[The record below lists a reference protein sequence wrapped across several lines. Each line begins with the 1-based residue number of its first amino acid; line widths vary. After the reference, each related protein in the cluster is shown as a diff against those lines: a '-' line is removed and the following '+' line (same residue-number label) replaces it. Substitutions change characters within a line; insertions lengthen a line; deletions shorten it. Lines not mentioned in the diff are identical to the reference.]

1 MRFKEYLAE
10 GDEDTEFKKGDTVY
24 LEHGRTSYSY
34 EKVKIIK
41 VDTNREV
48 GIQQG
53 DIDTLYTI
61 KRSNGE
67 KLEVQDWKLSKKI
80 KKTDTEVDVYGDEL

>member
-1 MRFKEYLAE
+1 MKFNELITEAA
-10 GDEDTEFKKGDTVY
+10 TEFKKGDTVY
-24 LEHGRTSYSY
+24 LEWEGRTSYSY

>member
-1 MRFKEYLAE
+1 MKFQELITEAV
-10 GDEDTEFKKGDTVY
+10 TEFRKGQVVY
-24 LEHGRTSYSY
+24 LEWEGRTSYSY

-80 KKTDTEVDVYGDEL
+80 KKTDTEVDAYGDEV

>member
-1 MRFKEYLAE
+1 MKFKELLNEAK
-10 GDEDTEFKKGDTVY
+10 TEFRKGQVVY
-24 LEHGRTSYSY
+24 LEHGRSNYSY

-41 VDTNREV
+41 VTKNREV

-67 KLEVQDWKLSKKI
+67 TLEVQDWKLSKKI
-80 KKTDTEVDVYGDEL
+80 KKTDTEVDAYGDEII